1 MQAVNLRSGKKKR
14 FLGNSLTIKT
24 NEEMK
29 KNLFMVAAVALLAAV
44 ACNKE
49 LTGEQVPTGDV
60 VTFEA
65 SVDGADT
72 KVSLD
77 GKVSKWENGDKI
89 TIHNGTASYEFST
102 ADAGTK
108 ANFTYAGNDFAGE
121 KFMAVYPSGSYTADV
136 EAKTVTGVVI
146 PEKQVLVA
154 GNFPKNSAFAVAYSE
169 TQSLSF
175 KNAVALL
182 KFQVTGDDVTYG
194 AFYADSGKG
203 DLTGKY
209 TVSYND
215 GDLALTSVE
224 AKQWVDFHMNDAV
237 LSKDAVYYL
246 SVAPAVFES
255 GFGISLNGV
264 EVKKY
269 TGAFTLERNHIYDLG
284 TLEYKKAD
292 PSSLSWGI
300 CGDMNS
306 WGGDIA
312 MALEGDWFV
321 AKNVEVAAGQ
331 AFKFRAN
338 ASWDVNRGIP
348 GDAEPVTVTP
358 GQEKNVE
365 HNGKNMTVAAGTY
378 DIYLSKDCTKMKVEA
393 VGGGSETPE
402 TPAVDPAKYGLVG
415 SFQGWDVANPMA
427 MELATDGWIVTRGVE
442 LYKSD
447 EFKFV
452 QDKSWTVSY
461 GTSSVVV
468 LEEGVETTLV
478 TNNSQNMKVGKNGKF
493 DVYFNPNAKK
503 VKVEC
508 VEDYADIKV
517 NITIDNKANWSPL
530 YINLKFGDEVIADA
544 VEVTNNTY
552 AVSGQYIGESLT
564 YWFTSGSKTS
574 DVANVTI
581 TKDGAK
587 ITLEETV
594 VKLYFQLNTANA
606 KQWWGSTSKI
616 HVWNTGTSFDTS
628 WPGTTMTSEGNYT
641 WSVIVPS
648 ELVGK
653 TINYLIHN
661 GNGWQSKDSKVTIKA
676 EGVTVTG
683 SSIGVN

>member
-1 MQAVNLRSGKKKR
+1 
-14 FLGNSLTIKT
+14 
-24 NEEMK
+24 MK

-49 LTGEQVPTGDV
+49 LPGEQVPAGDV

-72 KVSLD
+72 KVALD

-89 TIHNGTASYEFST
+89 TIHNGTKGYEFST
-102 ADAGTK
+102 TEAGAK
-108 ANFTYAGNDFAGE
+108 ANFTYAGADFAGE

-136 EAKTVTGVVI
+136 EAKTVSGVVI

-215 GDLALTSVE
+215 GDLALTSVD

-246 SVAPAVFES
+246 AVAPAVFET
-255 GFGISLNGV
+255 GFGFSLNGV
-264 EVKKY
+264 EVKKHA
-269 TGAFTLERNHIYDLG
+269 GAFTLERNHIYDLG
-284 TLEYKKAD
+284 VIEYKKAD

-306 WGGDIA
+306 WSSDIA
-312 MALEGDWFV
+312 MTLEGDWFV

-331 AFKFRAN
+331 AFKFRASG
-338 ASWDVNRGIP
+338 SWDVNRGIP
-348 GDAEPVTVTP
+348 GDAEPVTVAP
-358 GQEKNVE
+358 GEEKNVE
-365 HNGKNMTVAAGTY
+365 HNGKNITVAAGTY
-378 DIYLSKDCTKMKVEA
+378 NIYLSKDCTKMKVEA

-415 SFQGWDVANPMA
+415 SFQGWDAANPMA
-427 MELATDGWIVTRGVE
+427 MELAADGWIVTRGVE

-478 TNNSQNMKVGKNGKF
+478 TNNSQNMKVGQNGKF

-508 VEDYADIKV
+508 VEEYADLQV
-517 NITIDNKANWSPL
+517 NIIIDNKANWSPL
-530 YINLKFGDEVIADA
+530 YITLKDGDTLIADNA
-544 VEVTNNTY
+544 TVADNKY
-552 AVSGQYIGESLT
+552 QISGEYIGSTLT
-564 YWFTSGSKTS
+564 CTLSNGTKTS
-574 DVANVTI
+574 EEMSVAI
-581 TKDGAK
+581 TKDGATV
-587 ITLEETV
+587 TLEETV
-594 VKLYFQLNTANA
+594 IKLKVQLNTANA
-606 KQWWGSTSKI
+606 QQWWGSTMKI
-616 HVWNTGTSFDTS
+616 HAWNTGTSFDTS
-628 WPGTTMTSEGNYT
+628 WPGNTMTSEGNYT
-641 WSVIVPS
+641 WSIIVPS

-653 TINYLIHN
+653 TINFLVHN

-676 EGVTVTG
+676 EGNTVTG
-683 SSIGVN
+683 SSIGIN